1 MRAQYKPYKNLDRG
15 QVIVSIPELIEA
27 CSHKVGYRVEKP
39 TKSQMFNILEWL
51 RNVDEAPDEGYDSKP
66 MIETTKTTKGLV
78 VTICNY
84 NVYQDPSN
92 YEQNAENDNEND
104 TNDTMPKRQA
114 DTINKKV
121 NKELRT
127 KELKTVVVEE
137 APQNDLSAVFLF
149 YEQNGFGTI
158 GSYISEK
165 IIAWCDDL
173 SEELVLESLKQSVE
187 NGKKFWSYTEAIL
200 KNWFDKKITTVE
212 QAHAAQL
219 EHKEKTSQSKNYPRR
234 RTGRQEQLPE
244 WFEQKENQKPVADS
258 AVDEVDEARRK
269 RLEAIQ
275 QKYKQGG

>member
-51 RNVDEAPDEGYDSKP
+51 RNVDEEPDEGYDSKP

-92 YEQNAENDNEND
+92 YEQNAEND

-127 KELKTVVVEE
+127 KGLKTVVVEE

-158 GSYISEK
+158 DSYISEK

-200 KNWFDKKITTVE
+200 KNWFDKKITTLE

-219 EHKEKTSQSKNYPRR
+219 EHKEKASQSKNYPRR
-234 RTGRQEQLPE
+234 RTGRQEQLAE
-244 WFEQKENQKPVADS
+244 WFEQKENQKSVADP

-275 QKYKQGG
+275 QKYRQGG